1 MIARVLGLSALSVVA
16 AALPLGASAQ
26 SEGRGPPP
34 LSWHCVQEF
43 DEHANVACIARV
55 RSDSSADV
63 APETAAMP
71 AAFPRRGGV
80 DLRPVAQRGDA
91 AVFSFEAWR
100 VPLLVPPVDLEHV
113 ELLLRSV
120 LCGRRPACMVSYLVP
135 ERASDMRAAAR

>member
-1 MIARVLGLSALSVVA
+1 MIARVLGQSALCVVA

-26 SEGRGPPP
+26 TEGNGPPP

-43 DEHANVACIARV
+43 DAQANVTCTPRLQ
-55 RSDSSADV
+55 SDGPANP

-71 AAFPRRGGV
+71 AALARRGGV

-91 AVFSFEAWR
+91 AVFAFEVWR

-120 LCGRRPACMVSYLVP
+120 LCGRRPICTVSYLVP
-135 ERASDMRAAAR
+135 AQASDMHAAR